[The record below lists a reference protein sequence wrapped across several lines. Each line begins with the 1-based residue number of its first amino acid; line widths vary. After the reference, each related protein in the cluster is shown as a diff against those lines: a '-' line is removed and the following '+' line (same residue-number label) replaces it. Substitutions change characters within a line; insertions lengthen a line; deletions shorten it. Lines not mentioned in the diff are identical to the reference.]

1 MKKSIKSKKSSSK
14 YSSLAGN
21 MFLFSVSNF
30 GSKII
35 SFLLVPLYTYVLTTE
50 EYGTVDLIST
60 TATLLI
66 PILTLNI
73 QDAALRFALDKNYSP
88 KDVITTALRINLIGA
103 VILGAGLLIL
113 VFTGLFNISTEY
125 LFFLFLLYFFGALN
139 NAFTLYL
146 KAKDKVSVIMVSG
159 LLNTFLM
166 CMLNILFLL
175 VFKTGITGYLVSMA
189 AASFA
194 SVLYQFFAGKIF
206 KDIELRRDKNI
217 TREMVVY
224 SLPLVA
230 NSLAWWINN
239 ASDRYILTFMCG
251 VAING
256 IYSVAYKIP
265 TILTTVQN
273 IFYNAWSIS
282 AIKEFDSE
290 DKDGFIG
297 NIFSLYSFVSVMS
310 CSAIMILNIPIS
322 SLLYAK
328 EFFEAWKCVPFLLV
342 GTVFNGMALF
352 EGCLFTAVKK
362 TKDVS
367 KTTLLGAGINIICN
381 FIFIKFFGAL
391 GAALATMLGYA
402 VSFLVRSIMMRKII
416 KIKIDRP
423 VIISSYILMAL
434 QSVAALKENLWYVQ
448 IIIFILLI
456 IVQHRYIESFFR
468 KLKNF
473 SKKKNGAK

>member
-1 MKKSIKSKKSSSK
+1 MKCLKKLSGK

-21 MFLFSVSNF
+21 MLLFSISNF

-50 EYGTVDLIST
+50 ENGTVDLISS

-73 QDAALRFALDKNYSP
+73 QDAALRFALDKNYSS
-88 KDVITTALRINLIGA
+88 KDVITTACRVNAIGA
-103 VILGAGLLIL
+103 GVLGMVLFILGI
-113 VFTGLFNISTEY
+113 TKLFNIRTEY
-125 LFFLFLLYFFGALN
+125 LVFLFFLYLFGAIN

-146 KAKDKVSVIMVSG
+146 KAVDKVKVLMVSG
-159 LLNTFLM
+159 IINTFIM
-166 CMLNILFLL
+166 CAANIIFLL
-175 VFKTGITGYLVSMA
+175 VLKTGMTGYLISMTI
-189 AASFA
+189 ASLSA
-194 SVLYQFFAGKIF
+194 VIYQFFAGEIY
-206 KDIELRRDKNI
+206 KDIELKRERNI
-217 TREMVVY
+217 TKEMVLY
-224 SLPLVA
+224 SMPLVA

-251 VAING
+251 VAVNG

-273 IFYNAWSIS
+273 IFYNAWSIA

-297 NIFSLYSFVSVMS
+297 NIFSLYSFVSVMA
-310 CSAIMILNIPIS
+310 CSVIMIFNVPIS
-322 SLLYAK
+322 SVLYSK

-352 EGCLFTAVKK
+352 EGCLFTAVKR

-367 KTTLLGAGINIICN
+367 KTTLLGAGINIVCN
-381 FIFIKFFGAL
+381 FIFIKFFGAM

-402 VSFLVRSIMMRKII
+402 VSFLVRSIMMRKFVIM
-416 KIKIDRP
+416 KINRP
-423 VIISSYILMAL
+423 VIIVSYLLLTI
-434 QSVAALKENLWYVQ
+434 QSVIALNEKLWYIQVGL
-448 IIIFILLI
+448 FVLLI
-456 IVQHRYIESFFR
+456 SVQYKYLLSF
-468 KLKNF
+468 LKKIKTNI
-473 SKKKNGAK
+473 KNK